1 MKKLMTIVA
10 LCLAGIAFAQEPDAV
25 ASATPPAD
33 KPAVEAPKPP
43 ANRDFRQRG
52 MRGPQRPAP
61 KFKKCE
67 CCPDCKGIIILPPN
81 ATEGEPLFKAFG
93 EGPRGPRGEF
103 KGPRGPRGER
113 PQFKGPRGPRP
124 DAPKPDCACG
134 AACACGKGPACD
146 CPKPACA
153 CGAACACGK
162 GPACDCPKPEA
173 APAE

>member
-1 MKKLMTIVA
+1 MKKLMTIAA

-61 KFKKCE
+61 KFKKCD
-67 CCPDCKGIIILPPN
+67 CCPACKGIIILPPN

-93 EGPRGPRGEF
+93 E
-103 KGPRGPRGER
+103 GPRGPRGER

-153 CGAACACGK
+153 CGEACACGK